1 MACVYFSTQPGFKEK
16 KNVRFSALYLQ
27 KKRNLLRPEH
37 FFKNLLARDTRL
49 LSNVS
54 LGLGLQRKE
63 KVHLCA
69 FILNNENQNWRDLP
83 RNTPLDRVEVL
94 DDLTLRA
101 ENPVKEILL
110 KLNLPDHSHSMN
122 MEINIGLLFKWIWR
136 FLCNHSDLW
145 ICVIKSIHGVEGG
158 INIAPN
164 RSLKRSTWAS
174 IIASIHSLK
183 AKGIDLVSFCTRK
196 IGNGIDSSFWND
208 LWCGNHS
215 LKEMF
220 PRIYNLETDKRCSIA
235 SRIGLQDW
243 ALVLRRNPRGGE
255 ESGQFNALKNVI
267 GNISL
272 TDHRDCWQ
280 WSLGGSAGFTVASI
294 RSLVDSHSLDI
305 GNEATHWNRSLPIKV
320 NVFLWRL
327 KINKLPSM
335 VNLDRRGI
343 EVSSLLCPSCL
354 GDLETVNHTFF
365 NCDLAKDMWSL
376 LAKWWEL
383 DIPVCGNIKEWY
395 DWLGGV
401 HVSSKVRL
409 FLEGVGG
416 TLMWFIWNFR
426 NLLNFSSF
434 PPRKATI

>member
-1 MACVYFSTQPGFKEK
+1 CY
-16 KNVRFSALYLQ
+16 
-27 KKRNLLRPEH
+27 
-37 FFKNLLARDTRL
+37 
-49 LSNVS
+49 
-54 LGLGLQRKE
+54 
-63 KVHLCA
+63 
-69 FILNNENQNWRDLP
+69 
-83 RNTPLDRVEVL
+83 
-94 DDLTLRA
+94 
-101 ENPVKEILL
+101 
-110 KLNLPDHSHSMN
+110 
-122 MEINIGLLFKWIWR
+122 
-136 FLCNHSDLW
+136 
-145 ICVIKSIHGVEGG
+145 
-158 INIAPN
+158 
-164 RSLKRSTWAS
+164 
-174 IIASIHSLK
+174 IASH
-183 AKGIDLVSFCTRK
+183 
-196 IGNGIDSSFWND
+196 
-208 LWCGNHS
+208 
-215 LKEMF
+215 
-220 PRIYNLETDKRCSIA
+220 
-235 SRIGLQDW
+235 IGLQDW
-243 ALVLRRNPRGGE
+243 TLVLRRNPRGCE

-272 TDHRDCWQ
+272 TDHRDYWQ

-365 NCDLAKDMWSL
+365 NCDLAKDLWSL

-383 DIPVCGNIKEWY
+383 DIPVCGNIKELY

-426 NLLNFSSF
+426 NLLNFSSS
-434 PPRKATI
+434 P